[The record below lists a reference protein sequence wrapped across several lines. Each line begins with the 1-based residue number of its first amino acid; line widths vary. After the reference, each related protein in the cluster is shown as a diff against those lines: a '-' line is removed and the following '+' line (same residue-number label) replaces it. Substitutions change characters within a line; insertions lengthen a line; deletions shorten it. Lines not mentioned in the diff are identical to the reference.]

1 MALKIT
7 CSSAPTNRNRRKQ
20 RPARYVGDG
29 ACRNRQMKKSEKYK
43 NSEGG
48 DETLKLVAVSLKA
61 EREMTKEKECG
72 MRNECVAFA

>member
-1 MALKIT
+1 
-7 CSSAPTNRNRRKQ
+7 
-20 RPARYVGDG
+20 
-29 ACRNRQMKKSEKYK
+29 MKKSEKYK